1 MSKRK
6 RSYDKPSMFVAW
18 KEIVQ
23 EGEDIARRG
32 KKLLTEPAP
41 NLSLLRKGQRK
52 MKELKTTLRMLYRL
66 RTRAKQI
73 ATERWLKRE
82 QERIAIIAAGTKID
96 EEFGDP
102 AKTMRD

>member
-6 RSYDKPSMFVAW
+6 YDKPSMLVAW
-18 KEIVQ
+18 KELLQ
-23 EGEDIARRG
+23 QGEEVARKGNR
-32 KKLLTEPAP
+32 LLSEHCSD
-41 NLSLLRKGQRK
+41 LSLLRKAQRTRRD
-52 MKELKTTLRMLYRL
+52 LRIALRMLYKL
-66 RTRAKQI
+66 RKRAKQI